1 MASHEIG
8 LLARFAPRCRAKARR
23 GNQEKMTSV
32 SVIPILIVSACGITS
47 LAAAGRQAAPPEILQ
62 RFLARDEVRVESFR
76 AIRHLEARN
85 DRYKKHGWM
94 DVTTTLD
101 PEEGFRFEVIA
112 EGGSGYVRD
121 KVLRPA
127 LVREV
132 EASKTGESA
141 RAVLSEA
148 NYEFT
153 AVEPVDDLVRVG
165 LVPRR
170 RDLLLVRGAVFLT
183 PDAGDLV
190 RIEGEL
196 AKPPSFW
203 TRKVHIVRRYGR
215 IAGVRVPLAIEST
228 AQIVIAGKSTFSM
241 TYEYEEL
248 NGEPVTPQSVAQH
261 ARGAAPGA
269 QQLSVDPATARAG
282 MR

>member
-203 TRKVHIVRRYGR
+203 TRK
-215 IAGVRVPLAIEST
+215 ST